1 MSSEGQYYF
10 DEDELI
16 QDQMMEEEA
25 EDEEIVYEEPEE
37 NDDGKEFDHDISNQ
51 GRDNTMQTNVVEEE
65 LRQQVVANSNMEDE
79 ENADLPVN
87 KVTFLQKNKS
97 SDLYSF
103 ERYNGIW
110 RDNSSKKKNHS
121 VSSTSIEGKNAR
133 EEFLRMTKD
142 VSGTGRK
149 SEGGV
154 EGSTKNI
161 VPSCTDD
168 ASLLACFKLRGESR
182 RTTCTSTNS
191 IRKRQL
197 PARFVYDDYLLLA
210 RQRQITTPDG
220 LDDYPSTPV
229 ALFNG
234 KRIYLRCLSS
244 QKHQNDHQCPSSQAQ
259 LLSHPFSKVIQGANR
274 LQHLWVTAQQQRIK
288 RNPAVNATLPPTH
301 TSNDSNP
308 VHDTSTT
315 ISTSCTK
322 NMNTSSIRHYG
333 EQLWVDKYAPK
344 SFVDLLSEEKTN
356 RNFLRALKEWDPYVF
371 GRSSTTAP
379 ITTTAASLKD
389 DVRPPITSRVFLL
402 CGNAGVGKTTLAHT

>member
-1 MSSEGQYYF
+1 
-10 DEDELI
+10 
-16 QDQMMEEEA
+16 
-25 EDEEIVYEEPEE
+25 
-37 NDDGKEFDHDISNQ
+37 
-51 GRDNTMQTNVVEEE
+51 
-65 LRQQVVANSNMEDE
+65 
-79 ENADLPVN
+79 
-87 KVTFLQKNKS
+87 
-97 SDLYSF
+97 
-103 ERYNGIW
+103 
-110 RDNSSKKKNHS
+110 
-121 VSSTSIEGKNAR
+121 
-133 EEFLRMTKD
+133 
-142 VSGTGRK
+142 
-149 SEGGV
+149 
-154 EGSTKNI
+154 
-161 VPSCTDD
+161 
-168 ASLLACFKLRGESR
+168 LACFKLRGERR

-191 IRKRQL
+191 IRNRQQL
-197 PARFVYDDYLLLA
+197 PARFFYDDYLLLA
-210 RQRQITTPDG
+210 RQRQITTPDS
-220 LDDYPSTPV
+220 LNDYPSTPV

-259 LLSHPFSKVIQGANR
+259 LLPHPFSKVIQGANR

-288 RNPAVNATLPPTH
+288 RNPAVNSSLPPTH

-315 ISTSCTK
+315 ISKSCTK

-333 EQLWVDKYAPK
+333 EPLWVDKYALK